1 MNRLAC
7 ALVAVA
13 VVFAVGLPAIAQQHR
28 LSPHETISSVVSGD
42 RVMIVYGRPYTKSPR
57 TGEIRKIWGGLV
69 PWGKVW
75 RTGADEATLLITQK
89 AIVLGGASIPAGC
102 YSVWTLPNEDGT
114 AKLIIN
120 KQIGQWGEDMSDPKN
135 VYDEAN
141 DLARV
146 DLTKSDLDTSV
157 DQFTMSIEKDPAVT
171 GGGLIKLKWE
181 KTQYAVPFTV
191 EASKPAK

>member
-1 MNRLAC
+1 MNRLATS
-7 ALVAVA
+7 LVAATVL
-13 VVFAVGLPAIAQQHR
+13 FAVAIPAMAQQKR
-28 LSPHETISSVVSGD
+28 LSPHETISGVVSGD

-69 PWGKVW
+69 PFGKVW
-75 RTGADEATLLITQK
+75 RTGADEATLLIVQK
-89 AIVLGGASIPAGC
+89 PIVIGGATVPAGC
-102 YSVWTLPNEDGT
+102 YTLWTLPNEDGT

-120 KQIGQWGEDMSDPKN
+120 KQIGQWGEDATTPKN

-157 DQFTMSIEKDPAVT
+157 DQFTMSVGRDPDVK
-171 GGGLIKLKWE
+171 GGGLIKLQWE
-181 KTQYAVPFTV
+181 KTQYAVAFTV
-191 EASKPAK
+191 APSQPAQ

>member
-1 MNRLAC
+1 MNRFAS

-13 VVFAVGLPAIAQQHR
+13 VVLAAGLPALAQQKR
-28 LSPHETISSVVSGD
+28 LSPHETVSSVVSGD

-69 PWGKVW
+69 PFGKVW
-75 RTGADEATLLITQK
+75 RTGADEATLLITQQP
-89 AIVLGGASIPAGC
+89 IVLGGAAIPAGC
-102 YSVWTLPNEDGT
+102 YSVWTLPNDDGT

-120 KQIGQWGEDMSDPKN
+120 KQIGQWGESMGNPKD

-141 DLARV
+141 DVARV
-146 DLTKSDLDTSV
+146 DLKKSGLDDSV
-157 DQFTMSIEKDPAVT
+157 DQFTITIEKDPDVK

-181 KTQYAVPFTV
+181 KTQYAVAFTV
-191 EASKPAK
+191 AS

>member
-1 MNRLAC
+1 MNRFAS

-13 VVFAVGLPAIAQQHR
+13 VVLAAGLPALAQQKR
-28 LSPHETISSVVSGD
+28 LSPHETVSSVVSGD

-69 PWGKVW
+69 PFGKVW
-75 RTGADEATLLITQK
+75 RTGADEATLLITQQP
-89 AIVLGGASIPAGC
+89 IVLGGATIPAGC
-102 YSVWTLPNEDGT
+102 YSVWTLPNDDGT

-120 KQIGQWGEDMSDPKN
+120 KQIGQWGESMGNPKD

-141 DLARV
+141 DVARV
-146 DLTKSDLDTSV
+146 DLKKSDLDDSV
-157 DQFTMSIEKDPAVT
+157 DQFTITIEKDPDVK

-181 KTQYAVPFTV
+181 KTQYAVAFTV
-191 EASKPAK
+191 AS